1 MNMAEFGLTSL
12 TFVDRTS
19 PVKLNSP
26 HIEHITFLGVAM
38 RMLRYSGW
46 FLGCCYAVARVLRGG
61 C

>member
-26 HIEHITFLGVAM
+26 HIEHFLGVQIS
-38 RMLRYSGW
+38 RG
-46 FLGCCYAVARVLRGG
+46 CYADAKVSWMVARVLL
-61 C
+61 CSC